1 MHVVSESAYSST
13 EEVVLNLAETLEVPI
28 TPQDVK
34 ISYKLKRK
42 GNKPIIVKLANHKI
56 KS

>member
-1 MHVVSESAYSST
+1 MHVVSESAYSSS